1 MAHVV
6 TSFAER
12 PAVSVNEPTAVKPAR
27 RQYLIALLASALVI
41 RLVVL
46 GLGAKQGV
54 YYPDEIEYIEL
65 AQNLAVHNEFSYK
78 GQLTSF
84 RPPGFAFILSLTF
97 RLFGEASLIPARLV
111 NILFSLATVG
121 VIYRLGKDGWGERVG
136 LIAAAIF
143 AFYPTLIGYTNILLT
158 ETSCIFFV
166 ALFCWTLLRCLQQ
179 PHWGWAVASGVA
191 LGMSALIRDTLF
203 YAGPVVINFLAFYAW
218 RVRRFH
224 FKYVGVLAA
233 GFLLA
238 ILPWCV
244 RNSLLNG
251 RPTLISSVGGVTF
264 YVCNNEKAPLIRS
277 SSLFFE
283 KPIGK
288 EEHYYYET
296 LLPELNGLSE
306 TEKHEMATRKA
317 FEYIVAN
324 PGPTFI
330 RMLGRLVDFWGQERL
345 VINHVLSGYYGA
357 VSPAVLLMII
367 AVVFAGYSLTIF
379 GACFNCFFAKW
390 RALEVIGL
398 LFIAYYT
405 VMHLLVFAHPRYHMP
420 LLPIIVVMAA
430 RAFAARAEIMQK
442 WKTWQFAGAAA
453 LAAGF
458 VMIWAIGLFVF
469 DAEYVKMLMQRL

>member
-6 TSFAER
+6 TPPAER
-12 PAVSVNEPTAVKPAR
+12 PAVSVNEPTAVKPASR
-27 RQYLIALLASALVI
+27 HYLIALLAAALVV
-41 RLVVL
+41 RLAVL

-54 YYPDEIEYIEL
+54 YYPDEVEYLEL
-65 AQNLAVHNEFSYK
+65 AQNLAAHNEFSYK

-97 RLFGEASLIPARLV
+97 RLFGEASPVPARLV
-111 NILFSLATVG
+111 HILFSLATVG

-136 LIAAAIF
+136 LMAAAIF

-166 ALFCWTLLRCLQQ
+166 ALFCWALLRCLQQ
-179 PHWGWAVASGVA
+179 PHWGWAATAGAA
-191 LGMSALIRDTLF
+191 LGIGALIRDTLF
-203 YAGPVVINFLAFYAW
+203 YAGPVVIIFLAAYAW
-218 RVRRFH
+218 RARRLH
-224 FKYVGVLAA
+224 FKYAAIFAA
-233 GFLLA
+233 GFLLT

-264 YVCNNEKAPLIRS
+264 YICNNEKAPLIRS

-283 KPIGK
+283 KPIGR

-296 LLPELNGLSE
+296 LLPELDGLSE
-306 TEKHEMATRKA
+306 TEKHETATRKA
-317 FEYIVAN
+317 FEYILAN
-324 PGPTFI
+324 PGATFI

-345 VINHVLSGYYGA
+345 VINHVLSGYYGD
-357 VSPAVLLMII
+357 VSPAVLVMII
-367 AVVFAGYSLTIF
+367 AAVFGGYSLTIF

-390 RALEVIGL
+390 RALEVFGL

-405 VMHLLVFAHPRYHMP
+405 MMHLLVFAHPRYHMP

-430 RAFAARAEIMQK
+430 RAFAACAEIMQK
-442 WKTWQFAGAAA
+442 WKTWQFAGAAT

-458 VMIWAIGLFVF
+458 VIIWLIGLFIF
-469 DAEYVKMLMQRL
+469 DAEYVKMLVQRL

>member
-6 TSFAER
+6 TPLAEY
-12 PAVSVNEPTAVKPAR
+12 PVASVNEPRAVEPAKR
-27 RQYLIALLASALVI
+27 RYLIALLAAALVI
-41 RLVVL
+41 RLAVL

-65 AQNLAVHNEFSYK
+65 AKNLAAHNEFSYK

-111 NILFSLATVG
+111 NILFSLATV
-121 VIYRLGKDGWGERVG
+121 VVVYRLGKDGWGERVG

-143 AFYPTLIGYTNILLT
+143 SFYPTLIGYTNILLT

-179 PHWGWAVASGVA
+179 PHWGWALASGAA
-191 LGMSALIRDTLF
+191 LGISALIRDTLF
-203 YAGPVVINFLAFYAW
+203 YAGPIVINFLAFYAW
-218 RVRRFH
+218 KVRSFH
-224 FKYVGVLAA
+224 FKYAGVLAA

-244 RNSLLNG
+244 RNSFLND

-277 SSLFFE
+277 SSQFFE

-288 EEHYYYET
+288 EDHYYYET
-296 LLPELNGLSE
+296 LLPELDGLSE
-306 TEKHEMATRKA
+306 TEKHETATRMA
-317 FEYIVAN
+317 FEYMLVN
-324 PGPTFI
+324 PGATII

-345 VINHVLSGYYGA
+345 VINHVLSGYYGNVSA
-357 VSPAVLLMII
+357 VMLVMII
-367 AVVFAGYSLTIF
+367 AAVFGGYSLVIF

-390 RALEVIGL
+390 RALEVFGL

-405 VMHLLVFAHPRYHMP
+405 TMHLLVFAHPRYHMP
-420 LLPIIVVMAA
+420 LLPIIVIMAA

-442 WKTWQFAGAAA
+442 WKTWQFAGAAT

-458 VMIWAIGLFVF
+458 VIIWAIGLFVF
-469 DAEYVKMLMQRL
+469 DAEYVKMLVQRF